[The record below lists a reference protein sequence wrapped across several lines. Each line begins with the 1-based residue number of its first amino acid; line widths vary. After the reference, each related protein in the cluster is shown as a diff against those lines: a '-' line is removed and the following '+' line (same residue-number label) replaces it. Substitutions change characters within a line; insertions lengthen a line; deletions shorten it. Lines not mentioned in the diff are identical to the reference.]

1 VTSRKERKRERDR
14 EKEKKVYLQECE
26 MVRSKDNKVSES
38 NGDDGGGKDAQWSW
52 LYRGVVRE
60 RRAAS
65 KHAGKKKKPQTNNI
79 IISAVGVDLVG

>member
-1 VTSRKERKRERDR
+1 MTSRKERERERQR
-14 EKEKKVYLQECE
+14 ERKKKVYLQECE

-79 IISAVGVDLVG
+79 IISAVGVDLVR

>member
-1 VTSRKERKRERDR
+1 MTSRKEGRRERER
-14 EKEKKVYLQECE
+14 KKKVYLQECE

>member
-1 VTSRKERKRERDR
+1 MTSRKERKRER
-14 EKEKKVYLQECE
+14 KKKKVYLQECE